1 MFDRRPSRR
10 AEIPAFH
17 RRGTWLALLAGLI
30 LAFMVPPSASAQERT
45 PLLMEDKET
54 LFQRV
59 LSRPN
64 AVLRSQPVSTAS
76 ETNARVPTFTVFYV
90 FDRKVVDG
98 VEWLEVGQP
107 ARGPTEGWVRAD
119 QAIDWKQSMVVA
131 FSNPSGRDRT
141 LMFQD
146 RQSLIDLLESELLL
160 PQSRELRQQAVDGT
174 LPVDTPVISIE
185 PAEYIDI
192 TQQFYLLPI
201 LEAETAWL
209 ASGFTS
215 RILEVASVPLNSS
228 PMISDAPSQEDAL
241 SDFKVG
247 IVFVIDTTISMGPYI
262 DRTREVVRRISER
275 IGDSDIAERVSFGMV
290 AYRDNTEI
298 APELGYTTRT
308 YAPLQVDQP
317 VDAFLTQIG
326 DVAPAESS
334 SRGFN
339 EDAIAGLVEA
349 IALPTWTEFGGR
361 YIILISDAGPRAGND
376 PYATTGLGPSEV
388 NQLADGR
395 GIATYTL
402 HLLSEAGTPNHD
414 YARQAYREISA
425 FSDDVNLYFDVQ
437 AGSVDRFGQVVDT
450 LTDSLISQVQASVAG
465 ELLQRD
471 VSGEDSIVD
480 QTQLVG
486 RAMQLAYLGRQRGT
500 QAPDVF
506 EAWLADR
513 DFTDPRRAA
522 LEVRVLLT
530 KNELS
535 DLTDVLNAV
544 LEAGES
550 AATSPDEF
558 FGQLRSA
565 VARLANDPSA
575 VIDADNLGDLLGEY
589 LEDLPYQSQLMEID
603 EQTWLSMSPGA
614 QREVLDNIRYKLRLY
629 RRLHDQVDLWVA
641 LYDGAPEGE
650 TVYPVPLD
658 ALP

>member
-1 MFDRRPSRR
+1 MFDRRPSGRAAPRSLRRR
-10 AEIPAFH
+10 ASCA
-17 RRGTWLALLAGLI
+17 ALLVGLFFAS
-30 LAFMVPPSASAQERT
+30 LVSTPVSAQDRT
-45 PLLMEDKET
+45 PLLMDDKET
-54 LFQRV
+54 LFQRI
-59 LSRPN
+59 LSRPG
-64 AVLRSQPVSTAS
+64 AVLRSQPLPTADA
-76 ETNARVPTFTVFYV
+76 TNARVPTFTVFYV

-98 VEWLEVGQP
+98 AEWLEVGQP
-107 ARGPTEGWVRAD
+107 ERGPTEGWVQAD

-160 PQSRELRQQAVDGT
+160 PESRELRQQAIDGT

-201 LEAETAWL
+201 LEAESAWL

-228 PMISDAPSQEDAL
+228 PMISDVPSQEDAL
-241 SDFKVG
+241 ADFKVG

-262 DRTREVVRRISER
+262 DRTREAVRRISAR
-275 IGDSDIAERVSFGMV
+275 IGDSDIADRVSFGMV
-290 AYRDNTEI
+290 AFRDNIEI
-298 APELGYTTRT
+298 APELEYTTRV
-308 YAPLQVDQP
+308 YAPLRVDQP
-317 VDAFLTQIG
+317 VEAFLTQIG
-326 DVAPAESS
+326 DVGPAEAS

-339 EDAIAGLVEA
+339 EDAIAGLSEA
-349 IALPTWTEFGGR
+349 IAMPSWTEYGGR
-361 YIILISDAGPRAGND
+361 YVIMISDAGPRAGND
-376 PYATTGLGPSEV
+376 PYATTGLGPSEIR
-388 NQLADGR
+388 QLADGR

-425 FSDDVNLYFDVQ
+425 YAENVNLYFEVP
-437 AGSVDRFGQVVDT
+437 AASVDRFGQVVDT
-450 LTDSLISQVQASVAG
+450 LSDSLISQVQASIAG
-465 ELLQRD
+465 ELLARD
-471 VSGEDSIVD
+471 VSGEDAIVD

-506 EAWLADR
+506 EAWIADR

-530 KNELS
+530 KNQLS

-641 LYDGAPEGE
+641 LYDGSPEGE